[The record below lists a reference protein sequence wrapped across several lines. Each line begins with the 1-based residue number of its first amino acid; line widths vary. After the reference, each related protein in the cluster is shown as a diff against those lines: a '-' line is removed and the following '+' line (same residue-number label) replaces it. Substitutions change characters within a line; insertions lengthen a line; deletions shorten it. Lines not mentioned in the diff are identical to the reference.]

1 MKTIR
6 PQRVARCGLIFLL
19 GITVAERV
27 PGLTF
32 GEIPLNLPAGSPGY
46 IYTSFQDAKKVRL
59 TYAGSYSVR
68 AVEKATDEWKS
79 REVPAVL
86 VIDVVKSGDTYSIS
100 NSRLLL
106 DGKQADASSVRRHV
120 AILALN
126 KAKSRSPE
134 SVTLSKGTIDNPSNI
149 AQALNYAGIDQ
160 RCSIEIGL
168 RPLIDARKLAG
179 KTEKDTRLIHSIFD
193 YFAVKLKTGI
203 NVSYAGRGYP
213 CREFYCYKE
222 YKNGSSFWES
232 TYFHDAIPGR
242 IGRFFR
248 KSQNTETQTKKE
260 AETEDFD
267 FTLNK
272 IESIP

>member
-6 PQRVARCGLIFLL
+6 RQSIARCGLIFLL
-19 GITVAERV
+19 GITIAERV

-32 GEIPLNLPAGSPGY
+32 GERILNLPAGSLGY
-46 IYTSFQDAKKVRL
+46 IYSSFRDAKKVRL

-68 AVEKATDEWKS
+68 TVEKATNEWKS

-100 NSRLLL
+100 DSRLFL

-120 AILALN
+120 AMLALN
-126 KAKSRSPE
+126 KAKSRAPE

-149 AQALNYAGIDQ
+149 AQAVNYAGIDQ
-160 RCSIEIGL
+160 RCSIEIYGN
-168 RPLIDARKLAG
+168 
-179 KTEKDTRLIHSIFD
+179 D

-213 CREFYCYKE
+213 CRECYCYKE
-222 YKNGSSFWES
+222 YGNGSYFWES

-248 KSQNTETQTKKE
+248 KSQNTETQSKRE

-272 IESIP
+272 MESIP

>member
-1 MKTIR
+1 M
-6 PQRVARCGLIFLL
+6 L

-27 PGLTF
+27 PGLT
-32 GEIPLNLPAGSPGY
+32 LPAGSPGY
-46 IYTSFQDAKKVRL
+46 IYTSFQDATKVRL

-68 AVEKATDEWKS
+68 AVAKATDEWKS